1 MQIKRTLSVGILIA
15 LPLAAG
21 ADIYKYV
28 DNHGRVNL
36 VDEPVDEKYTR
47 IATTRRVRSETT
59 VYGRLSENRVAHSS
73 TINLVAK
80 SYQLPSALIH
90 AVITAESAYDAGAVS
105 SAGAV
110 GLMQLMPDTAKR
122 YGVGNRRD
130 PHANVLGGTRYL
142 KDLLDMFDNDLV
154 LALAAYNAGENAI
167 IKYGHQI
174 PPYEETRSYVR
185 RVLKYY
191 NDYKKFM

>member
-15 LPLAAG
+15 LPLVAG

-28 DNHGRVNL
+28 DNQGRVNL

-47 IATTRRVRSETT
+47 IATTKRARSGTT
-59 VYGRLSENRVAHSS
+59 YGRLAKNRVAHSS

-80 SYQLPSALIH
+80 SHQLPSALIH

-154 LALAAYNAGENAI
+154 LALAAYNAGENTI

-191 NDYKKFM
+191 NDYKKYM

>member
-1 MQIKRTLSVGILIA
+1 
-15 LPLAAG
+15 
-21 ADIYKYV
+21 
-28 DNHGRVNL
+28 
-36 VDEPVDEKYTR
+36 
-47 IATTRRVRSETT
+47 
-59 VYGRLSENRVAHSS
+59 
-73 TINLVAK
+73 
-80 SYQLPSALIH
+80 
-90 AVITAESAYDAGAVS
+90 
-105 SAGAV
+105 
-110 GLMQLMPDTAKR
+110 MQLMPDTAKR

-154 LALAAYNAGENAI
+154 LALAAYNAGENTI

-191 NDYKKFM
+191 NDYKKFMSASFVGNAAFRCRLDTFDVFKQCTLSCL